1 MLTQQDFINR
11 LNQLTLRY
19 NLTWYDVKYDVD
31 NAIAKI
37 NAFMGTRYPKI
48 SDYFLHSQATYSLVG
63 EGHRVEIIP
72 EEYFHSII
80 IPYVA
85 MEVLARDEEFT
96 TIYNKYAQQVEDGLF
111 TMFQKEFNR
120 VPTVFRQDPTQGV
133 FFATDGPLAVVG
145 HNVDK
150 SLPVMKFRIYY
161 HINNT
166 EVTVDSFVED
176 TVGYLYGATVT
187 IKGYT
192 NELISFN
199 GLTAFTF
206 SHWRMDNT
214 YKATEPIADGDTMT
228 IYSDIHLY
236 AEWTETP
243 TYTFIAN
250 VFSIKDTYKSS
261 IVTLDIPNYINGLP
275 VLHIPS
281 YFLKTDGE
289 YATTKLQT
297 IRMPATLQTISASAF
312 SGFLGTS
319 IDLND
324 SPSSNPLA
332 IGSNAFAD
340 TPFLRSLLIP
350 SRVVSMNVN
359 AIPDVT
365 DVEGKTIYCRIL
377 ESNKPENWSTY
388 WCGQTHSVVWGY
400 NG

>member
-19 NLTWYDVKYDVD
+19 NLTWFDVKYDVD

-63 EGHRVEIIP
+63 EGRRVEIIP

-150 SLPVMKFRIYY
+150 SLPVMKFRIHY
-161 HINNT
+161 HVNNT
-166 EVTVDSFVED
+166 DITIGDFVED
-176 TVGYLYGATVT
+176 NTTYNYGDTVT
-187 IKGYT
+187 VRGYS
-192 NELISFN
+192 EECISFN
-199 GLTAFTF
+199 GLRAYTF
-206 SHWRMDNT
+206 AHWRKDTT
-214 YKATEPIADGDTMT
+214 YVAATPILEGAEIT
-228 IYSDIHLY
+228 ITSDIHLY
-236 AEWTETP
+236 AEWTYVN
-243 TYTFIAN
+243 TYMFMSGTFMIQDRYQGALVRLEIPDYVN
-250 VFSIKDTYKSS
+250 GSPVLRIPNNFLKAIGVFAAFRLQSIK
-261 IVTLDIPNYINGLP
+261 L
-275 VLHIPS
+275 
-281 YFLKTDGE
+281 
-289 YATTKLQT
+289 
-297 IRMPATLQTISASAF
+297 PATLQTIDMLAF
-312 SGFLGTS
+312 NGFLGDS

-324 SPSSNPLA
+324 SASSNNLT
-332 IGSNAFAD
+332 IRQNAFLN
-340 TPFLRSLLIP
+340 TPNLRRIIIPARVNVIDAGAFPEEPDLSRKLIL
-350 SRVVSMNVN
+350 
-359 AIPDVT
+359 
-365 DVEGKTIYCRIL
+365 CRIL
-377 ESNKPENWSTY
+377 ESNKPQGWSDG
-388 WCGQTHSVVWGY
+388 WADDTHTVSWGY